1 MITGFL
7 YSRENK
13 SFRKLS
19 SLEEVRE
26 RKFCADDVA
35 WIDIYAPK
43 QEEWKLLEDSFHFH
57 PLTIEDCMNQDQR
70 PKIEDYGDYLFIV
83 SQWAVTEDN
92 ELKTYELDIYL
103 GKNFVVTVHDAIIP
117 VVQSNFERC
126 EKNTAL
132 PARGTDF
139 LLYMILDAVVDHYFP
154 LLEEMDD
161 RIDALEDEVVNNPG
175 TRDTLNNI
183 FQLKQMLSQ
192 FRRLIVPQ
200 RELFS
205 FITGHQYALIH
216 ADMFVYFRDV
226 YDHVLRIYEMI
237 EFERDQITSCL
248 EVYLSSISNR
258 MNEIMKTL
266 TIITTVF
273 MPLTFLT
280 GMLGMNFT
288 RLPLLGWN
296 YSHAFELFFLLTFGI
311 TLSMFL
317 FFKRKKWF

>member
-1 MITGFL
+1 MITGFVCL
-7 YSRENK
+7 RDNSR
-13 SFRKLS
+13 FRKLA
-19 SLEEVRE
+19 SL
-26 RKFCADDVA
+26 DDVKNLQRNEDEIL
-35 WIDIYAPK
+35 WLDFYAPN
-43 QEEWKLLEDSFHFH
+43 QEEWKLLEDPFHFH

-83 SQWAVTEDN
+83 SQWAMVEDD
-92 ELKTYELDIYL
+92 ELKTHELDIYV
-103 GKNFVVTVHDAIIP
+103 GKNFVVTVHDETIP
-117 VVQSNFERC
+117 AVQINMERC

-139 LLYMILDAVVDHYFP
+139 LLYMILDSVVDHYFP

-161 RIDALEDEVVNNPG
+161 RIDTLEDEVVNNPG
-175 TRDTLNNI
+175 RGTLNNI
-183 FQLKQMLSQ
+183 FQLKQTLSQ

-205 FITGHQYALIH
+205 FIMGHQYALIH
-216 ADMFVYFRDV
+216 TNMFVYFRDV

-266 TIITTVF
+266 TVIATVF

-280 GMLGMNFT
+280 GMLGMNFSK
-288 RLPLLGWN
+288 LPYLGWDWEQG
-296 YSHAFELFFLLTFGI
+296 FEFFFLMCVAI
-311 TLSMFL
+311 TLSMIL
-317 FFKRKKWF
+317 VFKRKKWF